1 MEHLENIRLS
11 LDEIGD
17 ALKRLS
23 SGGKE
28 ESQSLE
34 NFHSKIAAFFPHI
47 HYESNDALWADDEEE
62 VEEAFI
68 PLWWDD
74 LDEPFELEELHWLS
88 KIQKYELLKP
98 EEVRV
103 TMESIEAGIFAEAA
117 LSGELDFDID
127 KYGREK
133 VFKVAEIGQEAFD
146 YMLVH
151 NLKLAL
157 HIARKYARKVGLE
170 DAFQY
175 AFFGLM
181 QAVRKFDW
189 RLGHQFST
197 YATWWLRQSL
207 TREIADNESTI
218 RLPVYVVDR
227 INNYKR
233 ELREYEEN
241 LYTTAGEVTVRN
253 KLGEFIRVEPPLPV
267 LKLEIDIDETFRYGL
282 ETTIESLEFW
292 DTFHQAPWLLSKYDL
307 PDESVSSIEFAT
319 TSRDLLERLTQF
331 VLSEQQV
338 EILKMRNGYASTE
351 PITLDEIGKM
361 YGVTRERIR
370 QIEAKALTRVFE
382 FLKGVDLRNYWD
394 VIEDVSERFQ
404 EKEANSPEVIATRK
418 RNEKAKRDAERK
430 RLREER
436 LNLPNVEREEPYLPN
451 FVAANLDRTR
461 LAGESQ
467 VLQLVWALEKTKSED
482 IPERTIEIA
491 KRRIANPA
499 LSLRDLAHSFDDP
512 LVTKDVVAGT
522 IRRLLSKASAVSG
535 ESPPFSKP
543 L

>member
-1 MEHLENIRLS
+1 MAQLENIRLS
-11 LDEIGD
+11 LDDIGD

-23 SGGKE
+23 SGNKE

-34 NFHSKIAAFFPHI
+34 DFHSKVAAFFPQI
-47 HYESNDALWADDEEE
+47 HYESNDSLWDDEADEEE
-62 VEEAFI
+62 ETLT

-98 EEVRV
+98 DEVRK

-117 LSGELDFDID
+117 LSGEFQFDIE
-127 KYGREK
+127 KFGRHK
-133 VFKVAEIGQEAFD
+133 VERVAELGNQAFE

-157 HIARKYARKVGLE
+157 HIARKYARRVELE
-170 DAFQY
+170 DSFQY

-181 QAVRKFDW
+181 QAIRKFDW
-189 RLGHQFST
+189 RLGNQFST

-207 TREIADNESTI
+207 SREIADNESTI
-218 RLPVYVVDR
+218 RLPVYIVDR
-227 INNYKR
+227 INGYKR
-233 ELREYEEN
+233 EIRDFEEN
-241 LYTTAGEVTVRN
+241 LFTTAGDVTVKDKFGKTLR
-253 KLGEFIRVEPPLPV
+253 IDPPLPQ
-267 LKLEIDIDETFRYGL
+267 LKVNVEMDETFRYGL
-282 ETTIESLEFW
+282 ETTIEPLEFW
-292 DTFHQAPWLLSKYDL
+292 DTYHQAPWLLSKYEL
-307 PDESVSSIEFAT
+307 PDVSVSSIEFGT

-331 VLSEQQV
+331 VLSNQQV
-338 EILKMRNGYASTE
+338 EILKMRHGYSSTE
-351 PITLDEIGKM
+351 PMTLDEIGKI
-361 YGVTRERIR
+361 YNVTRERIR
-370 QIEAKALTRVFE
+370 QIEAKALKRVDA
-382 FLKGVDLRNYWD
+382 FLEGVDLQNYWD
-394 VIEDVSERFQ
+394 VIEEVSIRFQ
-404 EKEANSPEVIATRK
+404 EEQASSPEAIAMRK
-418 RNEKAKRDAERK
+418 RVEKSQRDAERY

-436 LNLPNVEREEPYLPN
+436 IKMLEEQRGERDLSN

-467 VLQLVWALEKTKSED
+467 VLQLVWALEKTKDED

-491 KRRIANPA
+491 QRRISNPE

-522 IRRLLSKASAVSG
+522 IRRLIARATSVSG
-535 ESPPFSKP
+535 EVPPLTK
-543 L
+543 